1 MTAFYRIL
9 AWLLGVKP
17 VRQPEFDPTVKY
29 GPALTREQQEAING
43 GECAAKKIG
52 VGRLARWTVQP
63 LLS

>member
-29 GPALTREQQEAING
+29 GPAPTQAQQDAINR
-43 GECAAKKIG
+43 EYW
-52 VGRLARWTVQP
+52 RD
-63 LLS
+63 